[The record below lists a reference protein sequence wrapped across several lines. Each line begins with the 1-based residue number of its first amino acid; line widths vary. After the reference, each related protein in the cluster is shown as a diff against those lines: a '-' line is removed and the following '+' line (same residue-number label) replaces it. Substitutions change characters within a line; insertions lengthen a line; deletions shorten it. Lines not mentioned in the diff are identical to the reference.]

1 MSNYNKTIALV
12 LCILFGYFG
21 AHHFYVK
28 KNKMGILYLLT
39 VGLCGFGWIIDIL
52 LILTDKFKDGNGNY
66 LTSSPKAKGG
76 NGNDLTSSQK
86 SKSVSIQSNG
96 SFNNAMK
103 TDNQPELKIPSEIDG
118 IPLAYKYFDVNV
130 CVISGQEPDYNTII
144 ERLKVEPMVTTLE
157 IESDNQYD
165 NKAVK
170 VMFNGSKLGYLY
182 KGTIKDMAY
191 DYIKKERPIFSCLS
205 SIDLD
210 SYKMKMF
217 IGFYYKKS
225 YKNTVSF
232 KLTSNSNAEM
242 QEALDL
248 SSVGDELDFYYD
260 VEKEKYCF
268 SNISDIGYAPASKNE
283 LLEEIE
289 DDYIATIDDITE
301 NDNGKLSVTVTIE
314 YN

>member
-66 LTSSPKAKGG
+66 LTSSSKTKDVSTQSSSSFT
-76 NGNDLTSSQK
+76 ND
-86 SKSVSIQSNG
+86 N
-96 SFNNAMK
+96 K
-103 TDNQPELKIPSEIDG
+103 TNDQPELKIPSKIDG
-118 IPLAYKYFDVNV
+118 LPLAYKYFDVNV
-130 CVISGQEPDYNTII
+130 CVISGQEPDYNAII
-144 ERLKVEPMVTTLE
+144 ERLKVEPMITTLE
-157 IESDNQYD
+157 IEADNQYD

-170 VMFNGSKLGYLY
+170 VMFNSSKLGYLY